1 MHGTRMRHEDCK
13 RRNIQDE
20 ADSETVRE
28 SGAFREQDPLRKE
41 TTTGTNYGARM
52 LSQDVWNK

>member
-13 RRNIQDE
+13 RRNIHDE

-28 SGAFREQDPLRKE
+28 SGACKEQDPLRKE
-41 TTTGTNYGARM
+41 TTTGADYGARM
-52 LSQDVWNK
+52 LPLDV